1 MACANVPGD
10 RGPVRGGFIAGRAYG
25 GTRNHM
31 DHLTATEKQITWAA
45 VAVVFLSIYSLA
57 NAWGSLMFV
66 PLLAGL
72 AALVILFLPRIS
84 PNTKAPGSK
93 GSLLM
98 VSGVLAAAF
107 WLLAVLTWVGWIFDH
122 LATLDTILFLIGFAS
137 ALVFGWLSWQA
148 FQAEGGKFQFGNTD
162 MGTTTAGAA
171 AATAAP
177 PADPPASAPPPAAP
191 PTAPPPAS
199 PPADSSMSSPADSG
213 MSSPPSSDMGSSSGT
228 GSSGTGSSDAGSGG
242 GSQT

>member
-1 MACANVPGD
+1 
-10 RGPVRGGFIAGRAYG
+10 
-25 GTRNHM
+25 M

-45 VAVVFLSIYSLA
+45 VAVVFLSIYAVA
-57 NAWGSLMFV
+57 NAWGGLMFV
-66 PLLAGL
+66 PLLTGL

-137 ALVFGWLSWQA
+137 ALVFGWLCWQA

-162 MGTTTAGAA
+162 MGTTVTGAA
-171 AATAAP
+171 A
-177 PADPPASAPPPAAP
+177 
-191 PTAPPPAS
+191 TAPPPATP
-199 PPADSSMSSPADSG
+199 PPATPPPATPPPASSAEAGMSSPTDSG
-213 MSSPPSSDMGSSSGT
+213 MSPPPGDDMGSG
-228 GSSGTGSSDAGSGG
+228 GG

>member
-10 RGPVRGGFIAGRAYG
+10 RGPVQGGFIAGRAYG
-25 GTRNHM
+25 GIRNHM

-122 LATLDTILFLIGFAS
+122 LGALWICFPRGGAGCEGSTIGRPRSRASMAT
-137 ALVFGWLSWQA
+137 
-148 FQAEGGKFQFGNTD
+148 
-162 MGTTTAGAA
+162 GTWRHRCSRPPISSLGRPARP
-171 AATAAP
+171 AT
-177 PADPPASAPPPAAP
+177 S
-191 PTAPPPAS
+191 
-199 PPADSSMSSPADSG
+199 
-213 MSSPPSSDMGSSSGT
+213 
-228 GSSGTGSSDAGSGG
+228 
-242 GSQT
+242 